1 MKIDFKVP
9 SEMFREAFSSNG
21 SGCRRECQCGRI
33 WFDGDGSGY
42 TWDPGE
48 FEMLCKLS
56 KSSPDHC
63 VEVRHSVPTYYFKDT
78 EIVWD
83 CACQY
88 STRAAEFEHTV
99 LAEPSRVARLLN
111 KLADHHRKIANQ
123 IEVKEVSRE

>member
-1 MKIDFKVP
+1 MSDPFKVP
-9 SEMFREAFSSNG
+9 TEMFRQAFNSN
-21 SGCRRECQCGRI
+21 SAGCRRECQCGRI
-33 WFDGDGSGY
+33 WFDGDESGY

-88 STRAAEFEHTV
+88 STRAAEFERTV
-99 LAEPSRVARLLN
+99 MAQPKKVAALLN
-111 KLADHHRKIANQ
+111 RLASNLRKAAEEV
-123 IEVKEVSRE
+123 EVKP